1 MQGFTTKFDG
11 MWEKRVV
18 SLNFRDEVL
27 AAAYHPIQALPGMT
41 VS

>member
-27 AAAYHPIQALPGMT
+27 AAYHPIQALPGMT